1 MDRLMFTCCLV
12 TIIFHLYIDDPT
24 VPLCMFDNIMN
35 KFILTCYGCLIGFLM
50 FMWGWA
56 IRNDH

>member
-1 MDRLMFTCCLV
+1 MFTCCLV